1 MEEKHYDF
9 FQNKLCE
16 FYPCHPG
23 AGPRS
28 LAACSATVPVRTGR
42 PVRGSFRYTAK
53 RGQGLY
59 PLPPAPC
66 PGELWEDFGEDAGD
80 FGASEEKR
88 GGSPVHNC
96 RFSYEMG
103 PAAKVAGQNSLLQS
117 PVEPVLASALQQAL
131 VLAFDYDATCS
142 TNRWNTVA
150 T

>member
-23 AGPRS
+23 ADPETFSCLFCYCPLYALGD
-28 LAACSATVPVRTGR
+28 
-42 PVRGSFRYTAK
+42 PVRGELPLYGK

-80 FGASEEKR
+80 FGASEEKK
-88 GGSPVHNC
+88 GGSL
-96 RFSYEMG
+96 SII
-103 PAAKVAGQNSLLQS
+103 AAFHMKWGLLQRWQARIRCYSLL
-117 PVEPVLASALQQAL
+117 
-131 VLAFDYDATCS
+131 
-142 TNRWNTVA
+142 
-150 T
+150 